1 MEFFYHVCIEETW
14 YNKKNFVIFN
24 ECKKIITEK
33 DILHH
38 INGIW
43 KKTTNVLILFYF
55 YVCTIVVVNVVIVD
69 DADVVVVNVVIVDDA
84 DIVVVIVDSDIFVF
98 DDDLIQ
104 VSFYSNIPLDLCIL
118 CSS

>member
-1 MEFFYHVCIEETW
+1 MLL
-14 YNKKNFVIFN
+14 FV
-24 ECKKIITEK
+24 
-33 DILHH
+33 
-38 INGIW
+38 
-43 KKTTNVLILFYF
+43 NVVI
-55 YVCTIVVVNVVIVD
+55 VDDADIVVVNVVIVD
-69 DADVVVVNVVIVDDA
+69 DADIVVVNVVIVDDADIVVVNVVIVDDA

>member
-69 DADVVVVNVVIVDDA
+69 DADVVV
-84 DIVVVIVDSDIFVF
+84 
-98 DDDLIQ
+98 
-104 VSFYSNIPLDLCIL
+104 C
-118 CSS
+118 

>member
-14 YNKKNFVIFN
+14 YNKKNFVIFK

-69 DADVVVVNVVIVDDA
+69 DAD
-84 DIVVVIVDSDIFVF
+84 IVVVIVDSDIFVF